1 MTLGTYVL
9 INPLSAKSD
18 QHQFSPNDV
27 NCLERDKVM
36 RMNKMVTWEK
46 WFDLLSNSLDT
57 FFKEMYRDQFGE
69 FVFV

>member
-36 RMNKMVTWEK
+36 RMNKMVT
-46 WFDLLSNSLDT
+46 
-57 FFKEMYRDQFGE
+57 
-69 FVFV
+69 

>member
-1 MTLGTYVL
+1 MTLGTCVL

-36 RMNKMVTWEK
+36 RMNKMVT
-46 WFDLLSNSLDT
+46 
-57 FFKEMYRDQFGE
+57 
-69 FVFV
+69 